1 MTKKA
6 LMIFAM
12 VVAMAAF
19 GKSAIAADAT
29 AGDAAAGEKIFNKKC
44 KTCHTVEEGKHRVGP
59 SLFGVVGRKAGST
72 DFKRYKGLKGA
83 DFVWNDQ
90 LLMEWIDDPK
100 AFVQAHTDNKSTS
113 MTFKLKDEKERADVV
128 AYLNTVK

>member
-12 VVAMAAF
+12 AMAMAVF
-19 GKSAIAADAT
+19 GKSAI
-29 AGDAAAGEKIFNKKC
+29 AGDAAAGEQIFNKKC

>member
-12 VVAMAAF
+12 AMAMAVF
-19 GKSAIAADAT
+19 GKSAIAGDA
-29 AGDAAAGEKIFNKKC
+29 AGDAAAGEQIFNKKC
-44 KTCHTVEEGKHRVGP
+44 KTCHTVEEGKHRTGP